1 MKKCLK
7 ASLLCLLLYSN
18 IYTYMFEK
26 PFNWN
31 RKKNSYCTQIL
42 LLLHNF
48 NCIFRKFT
56 TRIIIKYKN
65 TTSKENSH
73 FTLQLLFF
81 YFFTPFSHTKY
92 TSSLRSKKN
101 ACESKIR
108 PKHFP
113 RKITAIIMGIHKS
126 PFLFLQCLKITK
138 KSSSKIPKL
147 FSKNYFEFQGKNAT
161 IHHSENLFLF
171 LFFSNIVPSSSD
183 LTKIINWVLTSPT
196 FWKN

>member
-138 KSSSKIPKL
+138 KIIVKNPKPIFKKL
-147 FSKNYFEFQGKNAT
+147 FQVSRKKCDNSPFRKSVFIPFFQTLCLLVVISLK
-161 IHHSENLFLF
+161 
-171 LFFSNIVPSSSD
+171 
-183 LTKIINWVLTSPT
+183 
-196 FWKN
+196 

>member
-31 RKKNSYCTQIL
+31 RKKIPIVHKYYYYYTILTVFFASSLLVSSSNIKTPLLKKIPIL
-42 LLLHNF
+42 LF
-48 NCIFRKFT
+48 
-56 TRIIIKYKN
+56 
-65 TTSKENSH
+65 S
-73 FTLQLLFF
+73 
-81 YFFTPFSHTKY
+81 YFFSIFLPL
-92 TSSLRSKKN
+92 SLTLNTHLPSDLKKN

-138 KSSSKIPKL
+138 KIIVKNPKTIFKKL
-147 FSKNYFEFQGKNAT
+147 FQVSRKKCDNSPFRKSVFIPFFQTLCLLVVISLK
-161 IHHSENLFLF
+161 
-171 LFFSNIVPSSSD
+171 
-183 LTKIINWVLTSPT
+183 
-196 FWKN
+196 

>member
-171 LFFSNIVPSSSD
+171 LFFQTLCLLVVIS
-183 LTKIINWVLTSPT
+183 LK
-196 FWKN
+196 

>member
-1 MKKCLK
+1 LRNLLIETEKKK
-7 ASLLCLLLYSN
+7 
-18 IYTYMFEK
+18 
-26 PFNWN
+26 
-31 RKKNSYCTQIL
+31 SYCTQIL

-171 LFFSNIVPSSSD
+171 LFF
-183 LTKIINWVLTSPT
+183 KHCA
-196 FWKN
+196 F